1 MKNLL
6 NTGRSET
13 VMDSELFVRWGPGV
27 NKGIK
32 GGVGC
37 CRKSLPKFQVPLFPV
52 PIMNPSFQGKRKAKS
67 PVCYLQINL
76 S

>member
-6 NTGRSET
+6 NTGRSKS

-27 NKGIK
+27 KRGTK

-37 CRKSLPKFQVPLFPV
+37 CRKSLKFQIPFLKVS
-52 PIMNPSFQGKRKAKS
+52 IMNLSLQRKRKAKS
-67 PVCYLQINL
+67 SVCYPQINL